1 MFIYVVAAFL
11 SILLGNIG
19 LMNMGEWTSLKGFI
33 YAEWLSPVF
42 GDYLGSLV
50 FALCFV
56 IVNWFIGHILYKKK
70 FILSCSAPTQ
80 SPLEGMKSV
89 FTISHINYCRFLFP
103 LRGKELKP

>member
-50 FALCFV
+50 LRYVLLSLTGLLDIFY
-56 IVNWFIGHILYKKK
+56 IRKNLY
-70 FILSCSAPTQ
+70 
-80 SPLEGMKSV
+80 
-89 FTISHINYCRFLFP
+89 
-103 LRGKELKP
+103 

>member
-1 MFIYVVAAFL
+1 
-11 SILLGNIG
+11 
-19 LMNMGEWTSLKGFI
+19 MNMGEWTSLKGFI

-70 FILSCSAPTQ
+70 FILSC
-80 SPLEGMKSV
+80 
-89 FTISHINYCRFLFP
+89 
-103 LRGKELKP
+103 